1 MRKFIRHPS
10 DIPIEVNI
18 ISSQVSEL
26 HSEPLSNISEGGLAF
41 HSATTLDLG
50 TVIVIRIP
58 IIEPTFEV
66 RAKVAWCQQDDGI
79 YDIGVEI
86 IDEEQAFQIRMVEQ
100 VCHIEH
106 YKKKVLQSEGRE
118 LSGKEAAVEWIEKY
132 AHSFPDADA
141 LISMKK

>member
-18 ISSQVSEL
+18 ISKKASEQ
-26 HSEPLSNISEGGLAF
+26 HSEPMSNISEGGLAF
-41 HSATTLDLG
+41 HSTTTLDLG

-58 IIEPTFEV
+58 IVEPTFEV
-66 RAKVAWCQQDDGI
+66 RARVAWCEKDNDI

-106 YKKKVLQSEGRE
+106 YKKKVLESEGRD
-118 LSGKEAAVEWIEKY
+118 LSGKEAAVEWIKKY
-132 AHSFPDADA
+132 AHSFPDAEA
-141 LISMKK
+141 LIGIKK